1 MTLIFSGCFLI
12 LTGASVLYMFS
23 IMEKDDNV
31 MLWWLAPLLLAFA
44 GSLYLAV
51 ICFYDWYFVK

>member
-12 LTGASVLYMFS
+12 ITGASVLYMFS

-31 MLWWLAPLLLAFA
+31 MLWWLVPLLGAFA
-44 GSLYLAV
+44 GSLYLSV